1 MQYQLLVESLGLLSL
16 LLLFLLLLLMLWGI
30 IRGTGRSRNLSLM
43 GFLISLFVIIGW
55 IVVSLSRQG
64 IITGMDWIEWGRYVD
79 FGVRGLWLFLI
90 FMYMAL
96 WAFPDHISE
105 KKWILI
111 VALILPLIYE
121 ILMFVA
127 FAYYPDF
134 IEMWLALEVITV
146 VIYMAI
152 VPLYATF
159 RYTKQENVRGT
170 PRVLWIWVTFLGV
183 LLWFIGE
190 FVLGISMLFQLPG
203 YDSYFSDLGAIIM
216 STHTLGWLVMLLG
229 FVFQRRAIQLST

>member
-1 MQYQLLVESLGLLSL
+1 MQHELLVNSFGLLGLLIL
-16 LLLFLLLLLMLWGI
+16 ILLLLLMLWGVVS
-30 IRGTGRSRNLSLM
+30 GTGRSRNLSLM

-55 IVVSLSRQG
+55 LVVSLIRMG
-64 IITGMDWIEWGRYVD
+64 IYTWSDWNEWGRYLD

-90 FMYMAL
+90 FMYMAI

-127 FAYYPDF
+127 FTYPDF
-134 IEMWLALEVITV
+134 IEMFLALEVITI

-159 RYTKQENVRGT
+159 RYTKQERVRGT
-170 PRVLWIWVTFLGV
+170 PRVLWIWVTSLGV
-183 LLWFIGE
+183 FLWFIGE
-190 FVLGISMLFQLPG
+190 FLLGVGMLFQLPG
-203 YDSYFSDLGAIIM
+203 ISSYFSDLGAIIV
-216 STHTLGWLVMLLG
+216 STIALGWFVMLLG
-229 FVFQRRAIQLST
+229 FVFQRRAIQSSTS